1 MDSNVEWKEIDT
13 KNCRCYYFNDIIK
26 MENFNLDNIFIDEN
40 SCENI
45 LIYNISCK
53 TLINVKPLHTRFDK
67 IDLLEFMMELDI

>member
-1 MDSNVEWKEIDT
+1 MDSNVELKEIDI

-26 MENFNLDNIFIDEN
+26 MEGFNLDNILVGEN

-45 LIYNISCK
+45 LIYNISYK
-53 TLINVKPLHTRFDK
+53 TLINAKLLHIRFDK